1 MADLKEK
8 ELNAMALTDV
18 KTVDRDALTDLRDIM
33 IDPKLPVQEKQAF
46 FAGQTKNVYV
56 HRIGDFVVKV
66 TYQNEGPGIDDKIE
80 EYLRHLAETH
90 V

>member
-1 MADLKEK
+1 MAGLKEK

-33 IDPKLPVQEKQAF
+33 IDPKLPVQEKQAS

-56 HRIGDFVVKV
+56 HRIGDFAVKV

-90 V
+90 I

>member
-1 MADLKEK
+1 MAGIREK

-33 IDPKLPVQEKQAF
+33 IDPKLPVQEKQASL
-46 FAGQTKNVYV
+46 AGQTKNLYV
-56 HRIGDFVVKV
+56 HHIGDFVVKV
-66 TYQNEGPGIDDKIE
+66 TYQNEGQGIDDKIE
-80 EYLRHLAETH
+80 EYLRHLVETH